1 MWKVQMYGIPVKLRE
16 KEDRVF
22 TLKLSAPIN
31 KSVLLSFPRERAAV
45 QMKSV

>member
-1 MWKVQMYGIPVKLRE
+1 MCSIILKMRE

-31 KSVLLSFPRERAAV
+31 KSVLLSFPKEGA
-45 QMKSV
+45 SV